1 MTIMQRPDKIP
12 AGPTEG
18 RFFALCAIGGFDVQS
33 YPNYQHFVVRFFLVK
48 YNKWYGSLF
57 ELHCTK
63 KDNVVKCNY
72 FDFLFLN
79 YFFKTNEKMVVETQQ
94 KPDTA
99 TSSIKDNKKDFFDYA
114 ALPWKLIDKSFATV
128 IESKVWEKIDTAVPK
143 PANRS
148 KKGSMNK
155 RAL

>member
-1 MTIMQRPDKIP
+1 MQRPDKIP

-18 RFFALCAIGGFDVQS
+18 RFFALFAIGGFDVQS
-33 YPNYQHFVVRFFLVK
+33 YPNYQHLVVRFFLVK

-63 KDNVVKCNY
+63 KDNSVQYTY

-79 YFFKTNEKMVVETQQ
+79 YFLKPKEK
-94 KPDTA
+94 
-99 TSSIKDNKKDFFDYA
+99 IKVNAQEKSNAKDEKINFIGYA
-114 ALPWKLIDKSFATV
+114 AFPWKLIDKSFAT
-128 IESKVWEKIDTAVPK
+128 IMKSKVWEKIDAAVPK
-143 PANRS
+143 PTNRS
-148 KKGSMNK
+148 KKGSVNK

>member
-33 YPNYQHFVVRFFLVK
+33 YPNYQHFVVRFFLLK

-63 KDNVVKCNY
+63 KDNTVKCNY

-79 YFFKTNEKMVVETQQ
+79 YFLKTNEKIVVETQR
-94 KPDTA
+94 KADIVTA
-99 TSSIKDNKKDFFDYA
+99 SAKDENIDFLGYA
-114 ALPWKLIDKSFATV
+114 TLPWKLIDKSFATV
-128 IESKVWEKIDTAVPK
+128 MKSKVWEKIDAAVPK
-143 PANRS
+143 PTNRS
-148 KKGSMNK
+148 KKGSVNK

>member
-33 YPNYQHFVVRFFLVK
+33 YPNYQHFVVRLLLVK

-63 KDNVVKCNY
+63 KDNSVQYTY

-79 YFFKTNEKMVVETQQ
+79 YFLKPKEK
-94 KPDTA
+94 
-99 TSSIKDNKKDFFDYA
+99 IKVNAQEKSNAKDEKINFIGYA
-114 ALPWKLIDKSFATV
+114 AFPWKLIDKSFAT
-128 IESKVWEKIDTAVPK
+128 IMKSKVWEKIDAAVPK
-143 PANRS
+143 PTNRS
-148 KKGSMNK
+148 KKGSVNK